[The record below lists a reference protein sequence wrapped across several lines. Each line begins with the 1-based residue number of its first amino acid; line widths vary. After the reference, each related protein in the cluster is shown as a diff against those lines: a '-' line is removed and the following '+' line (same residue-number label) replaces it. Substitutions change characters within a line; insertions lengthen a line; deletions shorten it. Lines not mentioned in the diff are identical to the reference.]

1 MNTPKPSLG
10 DRYAEITV
18 ILITILALMAGWFT
32 MDSVLNRSLPF
43 ESNGIKANV
52 PAGWTQSTPNGTEVL
67 QVRDRASGGFETTY
81 LISKVPL
88 TADSGFNE
96 AISLLMLQRGQDLMA
111 YRLLNQQKVLLGG
124 QEAVQLTYVYVE
136 SNPNVTHAD
145 LPVVVHGED
154 FLFFNPEGAIIISYR
169 ASEENFEGGLARFY
183 RFLESIQ
190 F

>member
-1 MNTPKPSLG
+1 
-10 DRYAEITV
+10 
-18 ILITILALMAGWFT
+18 
-32 MDSVLNRSLPF
+32 
-43 ESNGIKANV
+43 
-52 PAGWTQSTPNGTEVL
+52 
-67 QVRDRASGGFETTY
+67 
-81 LISKVPL
+81 
-88 TADSGFNE
+88 
-96 AISLLMLQRGQDLMA
+96 MA
-111 YRLLNQQKVLLGG
+111 YRVLSQQRVSFGG
-124 QEAVQLTYVYVE
+124 HEAVELIYVYVE